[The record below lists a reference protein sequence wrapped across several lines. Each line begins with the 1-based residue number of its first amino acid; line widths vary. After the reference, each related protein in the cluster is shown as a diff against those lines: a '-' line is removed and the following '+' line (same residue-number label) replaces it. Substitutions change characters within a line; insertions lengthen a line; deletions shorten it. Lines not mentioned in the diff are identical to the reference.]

1 MPVLSCIVTRMNNT
15 TLSFIGGGNM
25 AGSLIGGLI
34 ADGWNPSSIRVSDTD
49 TQQLERLS
57 QRFPIMTTSDNN
69 VAVEGADVIVLAVK
83 PQVMETVAQAI
94 ASSVS
99 KQQPLVISIAA
110 GIPEAALRR
119 WLGEK
124 VAIVRSMPNTPA
136 MVQSAATAM
145 YANPH
150 VSVDQRNIAESS
162 LRAVGIVI
170 WVDNEPM
177 MDAATALSGS
187 GPAYMFLFI
196 EALQA
201 AGRELGFSEDT
212 AYLLALQTAFGAA
225 KMALESEENASML
238 RQRVTS
244 PGGTTERAINTL
256 QEGGFMELV
265 STALHAAAERSREL
279 ASEFGSK

>member
-1 MPVLSCIVTRMNNT
+1 
-15 TLSFIGGGNM
+15 M

-34 ADGWNPSSIRVSDTD
+34 ADGWNPSTIRVSDTD
-49 TQQLERLS
+49 ARQLERLS
-57 QRFPIMTTSDNN
+57 QRFPIMTTTDNN
-69 VAVEGADVIVLAVK
+69 GAVEGADVVVLAVK
-83 PQVMETVAQAI
+83 PQVMESVAQAL
-94 ASSVS
+94 ASSIS

-110 GIPEAALRR
+110 GIPESALRH
-119 WLGEK
+119 WLGEN

-145 YANPH
+145 YANPY
-150 VSVDQRNIAESS
+150 VSDDQRNIAESI

-170 WVDNEPM
+170 WVDQEPM

-201 AGRELGFSEDT
+201 AGHELGFSEDT

-225 KMALESEENASML
+225 KMALESEEDATML

-244 PGGTTERAINTL
+244 PGGTTERAIKAL
-256 QEGGFMELV
+256 QEGGFKELM
-265 STALHAAAERSREL
+265 SKALHAATERSREL
-279 ASEFGSK
+279 ANEFGNNK

>member
-1 MPVLSCIVTRMNNT
+1 
-15 TLSFIGGGNM
+15 M

-49 TQQLERLS
+49 AQQLERLS
-57 QRFPIMTTSDNN
+57 RRFPIMTTTDNN
-69 VAVEGADVIVLAVK
+69 GAVEGADVVVLAVK
-83 PQVMETVAQAI
+83 PQVMASVAQAL

-99 KQQPLVISIAA
+99 RQQPLVISIAA
-110 GIPEAALRR
+110 GIPESALRH
-119 WLGEK
+119 WLGDN

-145 YANPH
+145 YANPN
-150 VSVDQRNIAESS
+150 VSDDQRNVAESI
-162 LRAVGIVI
+162 LRSVGIVI
-170 WVDNEPM
+170 WVDDEPK

-225 KMALESEENASML
+225 KMALESAEDATML

-244 PGGTTERAINTL
+244 PGGTTERAIKTL
-256 QEGGFMELV
+256 QEGGFKELV
-265 STALHAAAERSREL
+265 SKALHAATERSREL
-279 ASEFGSK
+279 ANEFGNK

>member
-1 MPVLSCIVTRMNNT
+1 
-15 TLSFIGGGNM
+15 M

-49 TQQLERLS
+49 AQQLERLS
-57 QRFPIMTTSDNN
+57 RRFPIMTTTDNN
-69 VAVEGADVIVLAVK
+69 GAVEGADVVVLAVK
-83 PQVMETVAQAI
+83 PQVMASVAQAL

-99 KQQPLVISIAA
+99 RQQPLVISIAA
-110 GIPEAALRR
+110 GIPESALRH
-119 WLGEK
+119 WLGDN

-145 YANPH
+145 YANPY
-150 VSVDQRNIAESS
+150 VSDDQRNIAESI

-225 KMALESEENASML
+225 KMALESAEDATML

-244 PGGTTERAINTL
+244 PGGTTERAIKTL
-256 QEGGFMELV
+256 QEGGFKELV
-265 STALHAAAERSREL
+265 SKALHAATERSREL
-279 ASEFGSK
+279 ANEFGNK

>member
-1 MPVLSCIVTRMNNT
+1 
-15 TLSFIGGGNM
+15 M

-34 ADGWNPSSIRVSDTD
+34 ADGWNPSNIRVSDTD

-150 VSVDQRNIAESS
+150 VSVDQRNIAESI

>member
-1 MPVLSCIVTRMNNT
+1 
-15 TLSFIGGGNM
+15 M

-49 TQQLERLS
+49 SRQLERLS
-57 QRFPIMTTSDNN
+57 QHFPIMTTTNN
-69 VAVEGADVIVLAVK
+69 NDAVTGADVVVLAVK
-83 PQVMETVAQAI
+83 PQVMESVAQAL

-99 KQQPLVISIAA
+99 KQHPLVISIAA
-110 GIPEAALRR
+110 GIPESALRH

-124 VAIVRSMPNTPA
+124 IAIVRSMPNTPA

-145 YANPH
+145 YANPY
-150 VSVDQRNIAESS
+150 VSDDQRSIAESV

-177 MDAATALSGS
+177 MDAATVLSGS
-187 GPAYMFLFI
+187 GPAYIFLFI
-196 EALQA
+196 EAMQA
-201 AGRELGFSEDT
+201 AGRELGFSEET

-225 KMALESEENASML
+225 KMALESEEDAAML

-244 PGGTTERAINTL
+244 PGGTTERAINTFT
-256 QEGGFMELV
+256 EGGFKELV
-265 STALHAAAERSREL
+265 SKALHAAAVRSREL
-279 ASEFGSK
+279 AEEFGSAK

>member
-1 MPVLSCIVTRMNNT
+1 
-15 TLSFIGGGNM
+15 M

-49 TQQLERLS
+49 AQQLERLS
-57 QRFPIMTTSDNN
+57 RRFPIMTTTDNN
-69 VAVEGADVIVLAVK
+69 GAVEGADVVVLAVK
-83 PQVMETVAQAI
+83 PQVMASVAQAL

-99 KQQPLVISIAA
+99 RQQPLVISIAA
-110 GIPEAALRR
+110 GIPESALRH
-119 WLGEK
+119 WLGEN

-145 YANPH
+145 YANPY
-150 VSVDQRNIAESS
+150 VSDDQRNIAESI

-225 KMALESEENASML
+225 KMALESAEDATML

-244 PGGTTERAINTL
+244 PGGTTERAIKTL
-256 QEGGFMELV
+256 QEGGFKELV
-265 STALHAAAERSREL
+265 SKALHAATERSREL
-279 ASEFGSK
+279 ANEFGNK

>member
-1 MPVLSCIVTRMNNT
+1 
-15 TLSFIGGGNM
+15 
-25 AGSLIGGLI
+25 
-34 ADGWNPSSIRVSDTD
+34 
-49 TQQLERLS
+49 
-57 QRFPIMTTSDNN
+57 
-69 VAVEGADVIVLAVK
+69 
-83 PQVMETVAQAI
+83 
-94 ASSVS
+94 
-99 KQQPLVISIAA
+99 
-110 GIPEAALRR
+110 
-119 WLGEK
+119 
-124 VAIVRSMPNTPA
+124 MPNTPA
-136 MVQSAATAM
+136 MVQSSATAM
-145 YANPH
+145 FANRY
-150 VSVDQRNIAESS
+150 VSDEQRNIAESI

-201 AGRELGFSEDT
+201 AGCELGFSEDT

-244 PGGTTERAINTL
+244 PGGTTERAIHIL
-256 QEGGFMELV
+256 QEGGFKELV
-265 STALHAAAERSREL
+265 SNAWHAAAERSREL

>member
-1 MPVLSCIVTRMNNT
+1 
-15 TLSFIGGGNM
+15 M

-49 TQQLERLS
+49 TLQLERLS

-69 VAVEGADVIVLAVK
+69 HAVEGADVIVLAVK
-83 PQVMETVAQAI
+83 PQVMESVAQAL
-94 ASSVS
+94 ASSVT

-110 GIPEAALRR
+110 GIPEAALRH

-136 MVQSAATAM
+136 MVQSSATAM
-145 YANPH
+145 YANRY
-150 VSVDQRNIAESS
+150 VSDEQRNIAESI

-201 AGRELGFSEDT
+201 AGCELGFSEDT

-244 PGGTTERAINTL
+244 PGGTTERAIHIL
-256 QEGGFMELV
+256 QEGGFKELV
-265 STALHAAAERSREL
+265 SNALHAAAERSREL

>member
-1 MPVLSCIVTRMNNT
+1 
-15 TLSFIGGGNM
+15 
-25 AGSLIGGLI
+25 
-34 ADGWNPSSIRVSDTD
+34 
-49 TQQLERLS
+49 
-57 QRFPIMTTSDNN
+57 
-69 VAVEGADVIVLAVK
+69 
-83 PQVMETVAQAI
+83 MESVAQAL
-94 ASSVS
+94 ASSVT

-110 GIPEAALRR
+110 GIPEAALRH

-136 MVQSAATAM
+136 MVQSSATAM
-145 YANPH
+145 YANRY
-150 VSVDQRNIAESS
+150 VSDEQRNIAESI

-201 AGRELGFSEDT
+201 AGCELGFSEDT

-244 PGGTTERAINTL
+244 PGGTTERAIHIL
-256 QEGGFMELV
+256 QKGGFKELV
-265 STALHAAAERSREL
+265 SNALHAAAERSREL

>member
-1 MPVLSCIVTRMNNT
+1 
-15 TLSFIGGGNM
+15 M

-57 QRFPIMTTSDNN
+57 QRFPVMATSDNN
-69 VAVEGADVIVLAVK
+69 SAVAGADVIVLAVK
-83 PQVMETVAQAI
+83 PQVMESVAQEI
-94 ASSVS
+94 AKSVS
-99 KQQPLVISIAA
+99 RQQPLVISIAA
-110 GIPEAALRR
+110 GIPESALRH

-124 VAIVRSMPNTPA
+124 AAIVRSMPNTPA

-145 YANPH
+145 FANPY
-150 VSVDQRNIAESS
+150 VSDDQRNIAESI

-187 GPAYMFLFI
+187 GPAYIFLFI

-201 AGRELGFSEDT
+201 AGRELGFSEET

-225 KMALESEENASML
+225 KMALESAEDAAML

-244 PGGTTERAINTL
+244 PGGTTERAINSL
-256 QEGGFMELV
+256 QEGGFKELV
-265 STALHAAAERSREL
+265 SKALHAAAERSREL
-279 ASEFGSK
+279 AKEYGSN

>member
-1 MPVLSCIVTRMNNT
+1 
-15 TLSFIGGGNM
+15 M

-49 TQQLERLS
+49 TLQLERLS

-69 VAVEGADVIVLAVK
+69 RAVEGADVIVLAVK
-83 PQVMETVAQAI
+83 PQVMESVAQAL
-94 ASSVS
+94 ASSVT

-110 GIPEAALRR
+110 GIPEAALRH

-136 MVQSAATAM
+136 MVQSSATAM
-145 YANPH
+145 YANRN
-150 VSVDQRNIAESS
+150 VSDEQRNIAESI

-170 WVDNEPM
+170 WVDSEPM

-201 AGRELGFSEDT
+201 AGCELGFSEDT

-244 PGGTTERAINTL
+244 PGGTTERAIDIL
-256 QEGGFMELV
+256 QEGGFKELI
-265 STALHAAAERSREL
+265 SNALHAAAERSREL